1 MKSIAQSIDSLPL
14 HLNLPLIRFNDALG
28 ESWAIPFQACTTWQ
42 AFKEMLTAV
51 IFREQRPGFDRVIK
65 NQFVLKIAKRNR
77 DVPPSEWKKRIEP
90 GMHIEQWMSVPELEV
105 ADSRACPFPECDGT
119 PSDISRSP
127 EEGTWYDY
135 MPYSSDN
142 SNRITYP
149 WFYSLINPQ
158 QLKMP
163 SLHHFKE
170 ALSEPD

>member
-14 HLNLPLIRFNDALG
+14 HLNLPLIRFDDALG

-65 NQFVLKIAKRNR
+65 NQFVLKIAKRHR
-77 DVPPSEWKKRIEP
+77 DVPPSEWEKRIEP

-119 PSDISRSP
+119 PSDISKSSL
-127 EEGTWYDY
+127 EEGMWYDY
-135 MPYSSDN
+135 IPYSSDN
-142 SNRITYP
+142 SNRIIHGFIY
-149 WFYSLINPQ
+149 
-158 QLKMP
+158 
-163 SLHHFKE
+163 
-170 ALSEPD
+170 